1 MFKVIFLLVLFA
13 MLMPVHAISVSLSV
27 YLDENIPTK
36 IILSQVKEYD
46 KGLEK
51 NFSVN
56 TTYIC
61 DTKHLGLH

>member
-51 NFSVN
+51 KFQRK
-56 TTYIC
+56 Y
-61 DTKHLGLH
+61 HLYL

>member
-1 MFKVIFLLVLFA
+1 

-51 NFSVN
+51 KFQRK
-56 TTYIC
+56 Y
-61 DTKHLGLH
+61 HLYL